1 VSDDRPLFGE
11 SLFVPLLLVIPIVV
25 LAIGAI
31 WAVRARPS
39 VVATL
44 QRGESEGRAF
54 AHVNKQTVSTCLDGA
69 IATLDRLD
77 QPIEPGAAAFFEACL
92 SESGLPKIGGAKQS
106 APTRALLCSPGKRPQ
121 LPHGSAG
128 RLGPYAGARDR
139 RVTLNTSIDA
149 ISTAPVV
156 RFRGLARLL
165 ALA

>member
-106 APTRALLCSPGKRPQ
+106 APTRALLEAWSRDECAARGRSGDKHCVLLLQ
-121 LPHGSAG
+121 LANVDPCAPMFAG
-128 RLGPYAGARDR
+128 Q
-139 RVTLNTSIDA
+139 T
-149 ISTAPVV
+149 TAAAPWQC
-156 RFRGLARLL
+156 R
-165 ALA
+165 